1 MTIFLD
7 FRTRVLLFLQKK
19 FYFLVHVVMKKTG
32 CYMLKK
38 IQLFFTLI
46 FMLIAYSCAT
56 IIYGPQQKV
65 IIDSEPTGAK
75 VFVNNNDINK
85 TTPCEIYIDRRQPRS
100 DGLKRQVTYRLQ
112 KENYNHVEIKDKARK
127 NFLVGF
133 FSWYPLIIPGVVDLF
148 AGTNNIYSRKH
159 IAKLSP
165 AKYYSTKI
173 DTVVRTEIVYVE
185 SPIEKKG
192 YTFERKSDV
201 NKEIP
206 FNVKEKPRRFALI
219 IGNEDYSSYQTGL
232 STEINVHFA
241 RNDASAFKD
250 YAKKVLG
257 IPERNIT
264 FLLDATTGQMN
275 QAIAR
280 MNAIAKSTYGDA
292 EFFVYYAGHG
302 LPNEKTR
309 EPYLMPVDVNGSNAT
324 NGISLKIFYAK
335 LTEYPSKR
343 VTVFIDA
350 CFSGGARDQGLIA
363 ARGVRVKPKE
373 DIPKGDLVVFSASSG
388 EQSALPYTEKYHGFF
403 TYYLLK
409 LLKKRGPNVTYGEI
423 VEYMRKNVEVES
435 LLVNNKEQTP
445 QVNTSPTISRDWKEW
460 TFK

>member
-1 MTIFLD
+1 MI
-7 FRTRVLLFLQKK
+7 R
-19 FYFLVHVVMKKTG
+19 
-32 CYMLKK
+32 K
-38 IQLFFTLI
+38 IQLFLVLI
-46 FMLIAYSCAT
+46 FLLLAYSCAT

-65 IIDSEPTGAK
+65 KIDSEPSGAK
-75 VFVNNNDINK
+75 VFVNNNDIHK
-85 TTPCEIYIDRRQPRS
+85 TTPCEIYIDRRQPRTN
-100 DGLKRQVTYRLQ
+100 GLKRQVTFRLQ
-112 KENYNHVEIKDKARK
+112 KENYNHIEIKDIARK

-159 IAKLSP
+159 TAKLSP

-206 FNVKEKPRRFALI
+206 FNAKEKPRRFALI
-219 IGNEDYSSYQTGL
+219 IGNEDYSSYQTSL

-292 EFFVYYAGHG
+292 ELFVYYAGHG
-302 LPNEKTR
+302 LPDEETR
-309 EPYLMPVDVNGSNAT
+309 EPYLIPVDVNGSNAR
-324 NGISLKIFYAK
+324 NGISLKDFYAK
-335 LTEYPSKR
+335 LTAYPSKR

-363 ARGVRVKPKE
+363 ARGVRVRPKD
-373 DIPKGDLVVFSASSG
+373 DIPKGNLVVFSASSG
-388 EQSALPYTEKYHGFF
+388 EQSALPYKEKYHGFF

-409 LLKKRGPNVTYGEI
+409 LLKERGPNITYGEI
-423 VEYMRKNVEVES
+423 VEYMRENVEVES
-435 LLVNNKEQTP
+435 LLVNDKVQTP
-445 QVNTSPTISRDWKEW
+445 QVNISPTISEDWKEW
-460 TFK
+460 SFK